1 MNYNAHKA
9 EVIHS
14 MHSMTCEQIEL
25 AIEAEDNDAVR
36 IWMWQYLQEVK

>member
-1 MNYNAHKA
+1 MSYNAHKA

-14 MHSMTCEQIEL
+14 LRSMTCGQIER
-25 AIEAEDNDAVR
+25 AIEVEENTTVR